1 VWKAQR
7 WESGPVFPEGG
18 GGGGGSS
25 SEDVD
30 AQLVWLSFIG
40 RKQEEL
46 GKAGV
51 SEEERRLGNRAL
63 AEMRANLR
71 SRSSAELR
79 RQSPEEEYF
88 LRKAGKAQ
96 EEREERARWA
106 AVERK
111 LDEYDA
117 WAQQVRSAS
126 GPRFQRAGR
135 EYLLTESF
143 LREKS
148 LEVLAAAVLDW
159 AWTHTSD
166 PDFLRKSPSEVA
178 L

>member
-1 VWKAQR
+1 MA
-7 WESGPVFPEGG
+7 
-18 GGGGGSS
+18 
-25 SEDVD
+25 
-30 AQLVWLSFIG
+30 WLSFIG
-40 RKQEEL
+40 RQQEEL

-63 AEMRANLR
+63 AEMRVSLR
-71 SRSSAELR
+71 GRSSADLR
-79 RQSPEEEYF
+79 RQSPAEEYF
-88 LRKAGKAQ
+88 RRKAEKAQ
-96 EEREERARWA
+96 EERNEQARWA

-126 GPRFQRAGR
+126 GPRFRRVGR

-148 LEVLAAAVLDW
+148 
-159 AWTHTSD
+159 
-166 PDFLRKSPSEVA
+166 
-178 L
+178 